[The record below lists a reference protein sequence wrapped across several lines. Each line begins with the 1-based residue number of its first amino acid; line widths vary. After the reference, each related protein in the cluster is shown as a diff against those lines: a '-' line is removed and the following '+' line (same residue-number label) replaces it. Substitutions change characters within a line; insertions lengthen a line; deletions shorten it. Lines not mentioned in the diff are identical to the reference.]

1 MTLRRIEEVN
11 QPMEAIMDFRQTATR
26 VNTAVKRITDNI
38 GFIAPLATRIV
49 IGLAFFQ
56 AGTGKF
62 RNFENV
68 IGFFDSLGIPFPAL
82 NAGVVASMETVG
94 GIMLILGLFTR
105 FFASGLSITMV
116 VALLTADTADFVAS
130 WGRASEISPT
140 DVTAFTF
147 LLFLLWLVFYGAG
160 KLSLDTVV
168 RRLLSIESEETGH
181 ATSVA
186 A

>member
-1 MTLRRIEEVN
+1 MEFRDTLGRANSLVE
-11 QPMEAIMDFRQTATR
+11 
-26 VNTAVKRITDNI
+26 RIT
-38 GFIAPLATRIV
+38 GHLAFIAPLATRIV

-68 IGFFDSLGIPFPAL
+68 IGFFDSLGIPFPAF
-82 NAGVVASMETVG
+82 NAGLVASMETVG
-94 GIMLILGLFTR
+94 GAMLVFGLFTR
-105 FFASGLSITMV
+105 FFASGLAVTMV

-130 WGRASEISPT
+130 WGSASQLSPT

-160 KLSLDTVV
+160 KLSLDALL
-168 RRLLSIESEETGH
+168 RRVLSSKPTPIGSLSPESP
-181 ATSVA
+181 
-186 A
+186 